1 MKKSHIKTLFV
12 IFFIAF
18 LLRVLFLPKLAL
30 TFGYDQARDAFVSQ
44 EILAGDIKILGPP
57 ASTPGL
63 FHGVFYYYFLAPA
76 YLIGQGNPIG
86 AAYWVALFNAA
97 TVFIVFYLTFLMTKK
112 VKPALL
118 ASVIFAFSYEATQYA
133 TWLSNPTLGVWTVP
147 LIYLGLWLW
156 INKEKY
162 KKYSGWGP
170 IITAIGL
177 GLSIQAE
184 IFLAYHLVPII
195 IWLWIAKKNITK
207 SEIFKSFIFLL
218 LAVSSMIL
226 VEFKFGFNSIKGF
239 SSLLG
244 ISSQDTILVTR
255 DIGDFVILY
264 VNQIGRTLA
273 NSLFPSNIGYGGALG
288 IGLFIY
294 VINAWWQKKKKEKIS
309 WEPFL
314 ATFLLS
320 HLPIVSVG
328 GVSTPFLTVGIGTGA
343 CILAGIVIWKL
354 WENKKTLAKIIL
366 VVILLSNAITAISR
380 NRQGQIIFA
389 IQKDLLLS
397 SELELIDYTYEIAK
411 GEPFSINTLTSPLW
425 VNVVWSYLY
434 NWYGVQEYGYLPEW
448 RGRDQIGRPGDN
460 LKDANSETKLH
471 FFIKEPPQGIPR
483 LYIESEQEAEDAR
496 SHLIEMKAFGDLE
509 VQHRQIIDR

>member
-1 MKKSHIKTLFV
+1 MKKSYIKALFF

-18 LLRVLFLPKLAL
+18 ILRVLYLPKQAL

-44 EILAGDIKILGPP
+44 EILSGDIKILGPP

-63 FHGVFYYYFLAPA
+63 YHGVFYYYFLAPA
-76 YLIGQGNPIG
+76 YLIGQGNPI
-86 AAYWVALFNAA
+86 AASYWVALFNAA
-97 TVFIVFYLTFLMTKK
+97 GVFIVFYLVFLMTKK
-112 VKPALL
+112 TTPALL
-118 ASVIFAFSYEATQYA
+118 SSLIFAVSYEATQYA

-156 INKEKY
+156 VNKEKY
-162 KKYSGWGP
+162 KKYSRWGP
-170 IITAIGL
+170 LITAVGL

-184 IFLAYHLVPII
+184 IFLAYHLIPIL
-195 IWLWIAKKNITK
+195 IWLWIARKKIQK
-207 SEIFKSFIFLL
+207 SEIITSFIALL
-218 LAVSSMIL
+218 IVVSSMIL

-244 ISSQDTILVTR
+244 ISSQDTILVSR
-255 DIGDFVILY
+255 DIADFVILY
-264 VNQIGRTLA
+264 VNQIGRTFA

-294 VINAWWQKKKKEKIS
+294 AISTWRQRKKKESIS

-328 GVSTPFLTVGIGTGA
+328 GVSTPFLTVGIGTA
-343 CILAGIVIWKL
+343 VCILAGIVIWKL
-354 WENKKTLAKIIL
+354 WENKSVLAKVILILIIL
-366 VVILLSNAITAISR
+366 SNTITLVSR
-380 NRQGQIIFA
+380 NKNGQIIFA

-397 SELELIDYTYEIAK
+397 NELKLIDYTYEVAN

-425 VNVVWSYLY
+425 INTVWSYLY

-460 LKDANSETKLH
+460 LKGASEETDLH
-471 FFIKEPPQGIPR
+471 FFIKEPPQGIPGIF
-483 LYIESEQEAEDAR
+483 IESEQGAEDVR
-496 SHLIEMKAFGDLE
+496 SILIETQAYGDLE
-509 VQHRQIIDR
+509 VQRRKMLE